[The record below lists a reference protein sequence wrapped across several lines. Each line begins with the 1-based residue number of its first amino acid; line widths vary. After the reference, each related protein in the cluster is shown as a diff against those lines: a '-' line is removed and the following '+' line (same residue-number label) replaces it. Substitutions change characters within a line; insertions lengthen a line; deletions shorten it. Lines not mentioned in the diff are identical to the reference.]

1 MSERPFEFTKEF
13 ITERCD
19 FCGRCFSECPVLRLP
34 EERATTEIQ
43 KIIRG
48 EFSQVLDACTGCMA
62 CNTICPQNANPHTL
76 IISRWG
82 ERCRSEGIPERAR
95 MVLPYQRHNLHET
108 GQQFLT
114 DREKE
119 LLCTW
124 EENWRCPP
132 ECDTMMFAGCNMML
146 LPFMLDSPLYEEL
159 PIFGSLDLCCGE
171 PFYRMGCRDTA
182 RSAALNVQ
190 HEFKRMGVK
199 KVVVPCLA
207 CYHLFTRVYPHILDV
222 PLGVEVVSLEAWL
235 CDRLRNGAL
244 RVSPL
249 NRTAVLHDNCWPK
262 ASGDRLFNEARELL
276 DRIGVTVTE
285 APHARENALC
295 CGMCAGASRFR
306 MGDIVRT
313 AQRLLR
319 ELEESPAEWAVE
331 YCGGCTWLLSLVN
344 QIPGSNCAKPRY
356 HVLELV
362 RMAAGEKPE
371 RLTDPRMKQVIRAMA
386 PGLLWHYAKGGRF
399 YPGEIAGI
407 PRHTQD

>member
-1 MSERPFEFTKEF
+1 M
-13 ITERCD
+13 
-19 FCGRCFSECPVLRLP
+19 
-34 EERATTEIQ
+34 
-43 KIIRG
+43 
-48 EFSQVLDACTGCMA
+48 
-62 CNTICPQNANPHTL
+62 
-76 IISRWG
+76 
-82 ERCRSEGIPERAR
+82 
-95 MVLPYQRHNLHET
+95 
-108 GQQFLT
+108 
-114 DREKE
+114 
-119 LLCTW
+119 
-124 EENWRCPP
+124 
-132 ECDTMMFAGCNMML
+132 
-146 LPFMLDSPLYEEL
+146 
-159 PIFGSLDLCCGE
+159 
-171 PFYRMGCRDTA
+171 
-182 RSAALNVQ
+182 
-190 HEFKRMGVK
+190 
-199 KVVVPCLA
+199 
-207 CYHLFTRVYPHILDV
+207 
-222 PLGVEVVSLEAWL
+222 
-235 CDRLRNGAL
+235 
-244 RVSPL
+244 
-249 NRTAVLHDNCWPK
+249 
-262 ASGDRLFNEARELL
+262 L

-344 QIPGSNCAKPRY
+344 QIPGTGYAKPRY